1 MAKTIFNTTEKS
13 NFILNMKT
21 GEYQKFLLKILTGYL
36 ILLPLFCIPLE
47 FFEVYSVPGM
57 ALSIIGVLAMVFVLI
72 GFMKSVTPKSL
83 ILPAVLFLGM
93 AAWSVVSLI
102 NSYYYNISLM
112 GADGR
117 NEGVL
122 SLIFYGCLFLL
133 GAQLGSEDNRKKF
146 LKALMLY
153 GLAQCAWG
161 LLQSLP
167 FFPSHY
173 SDLEPLLLFNVFLP
187 SGLTGSPI
195 FLAILLV
202 TLSVPAIIGAVRAEE
217 KKSRTF
223 YVLCAAAFILM
234 AVKTQTL
241 IGFAGSILSL
251 VGTGVYILVKK
262 SGKSAIAGISA
273 ALLAFVV
280 GTGWVCASPAINGTF
295 SRETGEETSVSA
307 GFALYDGGIMWD
319 DSSYRLAVSGY
330 YVEGKSNEL
339 EKSFDIDSI
348 PATYGYLWEN
358 TLSIIKRFP
367 LVGSG
372 PDNLVYPQF
381 YQHHLIS
388 GNPNTFDRCYNYYLH
403 LAGTLGIPALL
414 CCLAIAGIAVFRGVK
429 HCKGGSWVSA
439 GFCGAV
445 LIYLCIMLIGTSSIT
460 TTPIFWMM
468 AGAAMGE
475 KEIK

>member
-21 GEYQKFLLKILTGYL
+21 GEYQNFLLKILTGYL

-47 FFEVYSVPGM
+47 FLEVYSVPGM

-117 NEGVL
+117 SEGVL
-122 SLIFYGCLFLL
+122 SVVFYGCLFLL

-146 LKALMLY
+146 LKALMLF
-153 GLAQCAWG
+153 GLVQCAWG
-161 LLQSLP
+161 FLQTMP

-173 SDLEPLLLFNVFLP
+173 TDLEPLLLFDVFLP

-223 YVLCAAAFILM
+223 YMLCAAAFILM
-234 AVKTQTL
+234 AAKTQTL
-241 IGFAGSILSL
+241 IGFAGSILAI
-251 VGTGVYILVKK
+251 VGTGIYLLVKK
-262 SGKSAIAGISA
+262 SGKSAIAGLSA
-273 ALLAFVV
+273 ALLAFVIGV
-280 GTGWVCASPAINGTF
+280 GWASVSPVINGTF
-295 SRETGEETSVSA
+295 SRETGAETSVSA
-307 GFALYDGGIMWD
+307 GFSLYDGGIMWD
-319 DSSYRLAVSGY
+319 DSSYRLGVSGY
-330 YVEGKSNEL
+330 YAEGKNTEL
-339 EKSFDIDSI
+339 EKTFAIDSI
-348 PATYGYLWEN
+348 SGTYGYVWGE

-372 PDNLVYPQF
+372 PDNLVYPQL

-414 CCLAIAGIAVFRGVK
+414 CYLAIAGIAVFRGVK

-439 GFCGAV
+439 GLCGAV
-445 LIYLCIMLIGTSSIT
+445 LMYLCIMLIGTSSIT

-468 AGAAMGE
+468 AGVAMGE